1 MSADKIIK
9 PQLFALGGC
18 DLWDAIDSSI
28 LRKHFNIDRYT
39 FPKST
44 IANGISP
51 ATCRPTFS
59 ATSLRSLYSPP
70 GDIALRLHESVQGI
84 KNLDIHHQGIYE
96 EILKYP
102 YLEFYRKH
110 AGPADILLL
119 SFSPELY
126 TKFSKKT
133 ECFTMIP
140 LMKRLENPADPMHWL
155 YKEFLSNELY
165 HVAFDESE
173 NLNVTYDIM
182 KDFARDIRSIF
193 GNRIIVV
200 KTHLSD
206 KVMSSSLGKIVQHR
220 ISCEQDIPFYKVSK
234 IMHTPTDHSYA
245 KRMTD
250 LIIQRFLRIYKDEL
264 PVIELDESDI
274 FIDAEHRYGVAP
286 FHLHK
291 TSTSKIGEKILLEI
305 LKLTAN
311 KNNANVR
318 SNNRD

>member
-1 MSADKIIK
+1 MNTPTLIK
-9 PQLFALGGC
+9 PRLFALGGC

-28 LRKHFNIDRYT
+28 LRKHFAIDRYI
-39 FPKST
+39 FPKSN
-44 IANGISP
+44 ILDGIDPIQS
-51 ATCRPTFS
+51 RPTFS
-59 ATSLRSLYSPP
+59 ATSLRSLYAAP
-70 GDIALRLHESVQGI
+70 GDIALRIHESIQGN

-102 YLEFYRKH
+102 YLEFYKTH
-110 AGPADILLL
+110 AGPNDILLL

-126 TKFSKKT
+126 TKFSKKS

-140 LMKRLENPADPMHWL
+140 LMKRLEDTSDPMHWL
-155 YKEFLSNELY
+155 YKEFLSNESY
-165 HVAFDESE
+165 HIAFDESE
-173 NLNVTYDIM
+173 NLNITYDIM
-182 KDFARDIRSIF
+182 KDFARDIREIF

-206 KVMSSSLGKIVQHR
+206 KLMSDSLGKVVQHR
-220 ISCEQDIPFYKVSK
+220 ISCEKNIPFYKVSK

-250 LIIQRFLRIYKDEL
+250 LIIQRFLRIYNGDL
-264 PVIELDESDI
+264 PVVELDERDI
-274 FIDAEHRYGVAP
+274 FIDAEHRYGAAP

-291 TSTSKIGEKILLEI
+291 VSTSKIGEKILLEI

-311 KNNANVR
+311 KK
-318 SNNRD
+318 